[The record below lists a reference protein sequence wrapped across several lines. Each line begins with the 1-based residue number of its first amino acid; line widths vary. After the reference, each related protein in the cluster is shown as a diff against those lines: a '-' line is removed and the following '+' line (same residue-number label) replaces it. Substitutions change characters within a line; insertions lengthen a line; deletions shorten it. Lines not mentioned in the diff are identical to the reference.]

1 MNEFTFNKTLTD
13 PQEISSYLL
22 KLRNE
27 KSKFRNKAVTYY
39 SLEWLVTW
47 DGERYNV
54 YKCKTASFGKLI
66 IPLQELTQ
74 TNNKK

>member
-39 SLEWLVTW
+39 SLE
-47 DGERYNV
+47 
-54 YKCKTASFGKLI
+54 
-66 IPLQELTQ
+66 
-74 TNNKK
+74 